1 MITIILIMHN
11 HLSQPRK
18 MQFPFILI
26 RLNPNEKNTVT
37 NQISLIKS
45 DLL

>member
-1 MITIILIMHN
+1 MHN

-26 RLNPNEKNTVT
+26 RLNPNEKNREHRH
-37 NQISLIKS
+37 QS
-45 DLL
+45 DLFDKI